1 MVLTT
6 VIILI
11 LVGCFL
17 NGRCRGLLMMVLYA
31 ATYLVSWLVAKL
43 AAPVVGRWLGN
54 LLPNVSNGSSYS
66 GQLLATVDLD
76 HFFSNG
82 IAFMLIFA
90 IVAFLCH
97 WLVRQLNWVRR
108 LPVIGM
114 LDRLAGGL
122 LSLLIG
128 YVIIFVILVVMQ
140 LWPAEW
146 WQMQLANSGLARLII
161 DQTPLLAQLVLQ
173 TIE

>member
-11 LVGCFL
+11 FVGCFI
-17 NGRCRGLLMMVLYA
+17 NGRRRGLLRMVLNA
-31 ATYLVSWLVAKL
+31 ATYIVSWLVAKL
-43 AAPVVGRWLGN
+43 AAPLVGSWLTR

-82 IAFMLIFA
+82 IAFMLIFV
-90 IVAFLCH
+90 IVAFLGH

-108 LPVIGM
+108 LPVIGT
-114 LDRLAGGL
+114 LDGLVGGV

-128 YVIIFVILVVMQ
+128 YVIVFVILIVTQ

-146 WQMQLANSGLARLII
+146 WQMELANSGLARLII

>member
-11 LVGCFL
+11 LVGCFI
-17 NGRCRGLLMMVLYA
+17 NGRRRGLLMMILYA
-31 ATYLVSWLVAKL
+31 ATYLVSWLVAKM
-43 AAPVVGRWLGN
+43 AAPLVGSWLAN
-54 LLPNVSNGSSYS
+54 LLPNVTNGSSYS
-66 GQLLATVDLD
+66 GQLLATVNLD

-82 IAFMLIFA
+82 VAFMLIFA

-97 WLVRQLNWVRR
+97 WLIRQLNWVRR
-108 LPVIGM
+108 LPIIGM
-114 LDRLAGGL
+114 LDKLAGGV

-128 YVIIFVILVVMQ
+128 YVILFVILVVMQ

-146 WQMQLANSGLARLII
+146 WQMEIANSGLARFII
-161 DQTPLLAQLVLQ
+161 DQTPILAQLVLQ

>member
-1 MVLTT
+1 
-6 VIILI
+6 
-11 LVGCFL
+11 
-17 NGRCRGLLMMVLYA
+17 
-31 ATYLVSWLVAKL
+31 
-43 AAPVVGRWLGN
+43 
-54 LLPNVSNGSSYS
+54 
-66 GQLLATVDLD
+66 
-76 HFFSNG
+76 
-82 IAFMLIFA
+82 MLIFA

-108 LPVIGM
+108 LPVIGT

-128 YVIIFVILVVMQ
+128 YVIIFVILVVTQ
-140 LWPAEW
+140 LWPAES